1 MPDNSTAGTDRRK
14 VQLRVFQIAYDEALL
29 ATRAELLKSRGH
41 RVDSALGNDAARSAL
56 SRTCAYDL
64 FIVGYATEQ
73 HLRRELIDWI
83 RGRFPGTKILAL
95 NPPHQTGISQAD
107 YNVEMSGPGELL
119 DAVEKVFA

>member
-1 MPDNSTAGTDRRK
+1 MPDNSTAGKGRHK
-14 VQLRVFQIAYDEALL
+14 VPLRVFQIAYDDALL

-41 RVDSALGNDAARSAL
+41 AVDSALGNDAARIAL

-64 FIVGYATEQ
+64 FIVGYAAEQ
-73 HLRRELIDWI
+73 PVRREIVDWV

-95 NPPHQTGISQAD
+95 NPPHQTGLSQAD
-107 YNVEMSGPGELL
+107 YNFEMSGPGELL